1 MVAQQH
7 YCRRGMTNR
16 VATQQVI
23 RRVTA
28 GATFLLT
35 MAIGPTTWA
44 QDKSPPVDHNRP
56 FEITDNSF
64 FVEEAFNQDVGVVQN
79 IANFY
84 RTRGGAWVATF
95 TQEWPLFSHTH
106 QISYTLPFASTDLG
120 SGMGDAY
127 IHYRLQVL
135 DGGDGRP
142 AFSPRVSLILP
153 SGRVSKGLGQG
164 NPGWEVNLPFS
175 QQIGD
180 LYVHWNAGFTQVPA
194 AIGDDG
200 EHDLF
205 TPRVAGSGI
214 WRARPMLNLMLEA
227 VVEWTDVPTGPS
239 SSRHVSR
246 TTIAPGLRTGRN
258 AGESQTVIGV
268 ALPISIVED
277 ARDVGVFVYFSYE
290 TRFTSR

>member
-1 MVAQQH
+1 MMGPRH
-7 YCRRGMTNR
+7 YFPVHRLAIRLAAFVLT
-16 VATQQVI
+16 VATSA
-23 RRVTA
+23 TA
-28 GATFLLT
+28 
-35 MAIGPTTWA
+35 WA
-44 QDKSPPVDHNRP
+44 QDAPATVDHHRP
-56 FEITDNSF
+56 FEIMDNSF
-64 FVEEAFNQDVGVVQN
+64 FVEEAFNQDAGVFQN
-79 IANFY
+79 ILNFN
-84 RTRGGAWVATF
+84 RTRNGEWLATF

-120 SGMGDAY
+120 SGLGDAY

-135 DGGDGRP
+135 DGDNGRL

-153 SGRVSKGLGQG
+153 SGSVSKAIGQG
-164 NPGWEVNLPFS
+164 SPGWEVNLPFS

-180 LYVHWNAGFTQVPA
+180 LFVHWNAGFTQVPRA
-194 AIGDDG
+194 LGDDDL

-214 WRARPMLNLMLEA
+214 WRARPMLNLMLET

-239 SSRHVSR
+239 STRHVSR
-246 TTIAPGLRTGRN
+246 TTVVPGLRTGVN
-258 AGESQTVIGV
+258 AGEAQTVFGFGV
-268 ALPISIVED
+268 PISIVEG